1 MITKPLEAIPV
12 KLNVAA
18 ALHGRIVKSR
28 KKQAEMEAA
37 GLKKTEAYK
46 AEVKRMNGLIAER
59 ERLSREVIEDN
70 ARLRETLLVLLALSQ
85 TLSTTGYEFAKQ
97 VEQIY
102 GGVTDAQYGF
112 AQSIIRACVVLD
124 EAVEAIDELNNKSL
138 SWNFAN
144 MADEIDDGLRAR
156 LLEWAREVAKRH
168 GSGTRRLSGKAK

>member
-1 MITKPLEAIPV
+1 MKTLEAIPV

-18 ALHGRIVKSR
+18 ALQTRIVESR
-28 KKQAEMEAA
+28 KKQAELEAS

-46 AEVKRMNGLIAER
+46 AEVKRMNELIDHR

-85 TLSTTGYEFAKQ
+85 TLSTTGYEFAKL

-112 AQSIIRACVVLD
+112 AQSIICACVVLD
-124 EAVEAIDELNNKSL
+124 KAVEAIDDLNNKSL

-156 LLEWAREVAKRH
+156 LTEWAREVAKRH
-168 GSGTRRLSGKAK
+168 GAGTRRLSGKAK